1 MDSFPVDLLF
11 RVAVVVSLLGS
22 LAVAFLVDRPSLLGT
37 RLRER
42 FVLGIPWGT
51 LVSAGFVL
59 GVYLLVQ
66 GGLRNWYSPVVIPFR
81 AWSYFY
87 PLGVATAA
95 FSHNG
100 AGHLI
105 GNLVGTL
112 TLAPLAEYAWGHF
125 PRKRGTQTF
134 SSLRTNPYVRGFVAF
149 PAAVLVVGV
158 VSSIFAVGPVIGFS
172 GVVFAF
178 AGVALVNYPLGTVI
192 ALLGGDAIRLVYNAL
207 RTPTLTASGR
217 PAYISPWW
225 ADIAI
230 QGHALGLL
238 IGVLI
243 GLAIVRTGRRGARP
257 SARRL
262 WLGALLVAVEQS
274 LWAVYWFRG
283 GDTFVLYRAAGVVL
297 VAGLAVVVVLA
308 VVASDEPLFEWDV
321 GVDSGAVRG
330 WEVAAAVLLLSTAA
344 IAGPAVPANLFTAD
358 SGELPGE
365 EATVR
370 DYEVTYAEN
379 VRNGMVSIVDVDA
392 FGETTAVNT
401 SGVIVRSGQRGIWT
415 TAVPKGRLAFDGRV
429 PVQVGGVG
437 WRDTVYAQRD
447 GWTILGG
454 GTAYRVG
461 LGDGDTG
468 RVVYTSEPVTAGP
481 TLDGRNVT
489 VMPTPEAYRLRV
501 TRENGSVNRTTTL
514 PAENESVAVDG
525 LRFTRNTSRVFVS
538 YNQTR
543 LQLLT
548 QETYE

>member
-11 RVAVVVSLLGS
+11 GVAVVVSLLGS
-22 LAVAFLVDRPSLLGT
+22 LAVAFLVDRPSELGA

-42 FVLGIPWGT
+42 FVLGVPWGT
-51 LVSAGFVL
+51 LVSAAFVL
-59 GVYLLVQ
+59 GVYLVVQ
-66 GGLRNWYSPVVIPFR
+66 GGLRNWYTPVTIPFR

-87 PLGVATAA
+87 PLGMVTAA

-100 AGHLI
+100 ANHLL

-125 PRKRGTQTF
+125 PRNRGAQTF
-134 SSLRTNPYVRGFVAF
+134 SSVRTNPYVRGFVAF
-149 PAAVLVVGV
+149 PAAVLVVGLL
-158 VSSIFAVGPVIGFS
+158 SSVFAIGPVIGFS

-178 AGVALVNYPLGTVI
+178 AGVALVNYPLGTVV
-192 ALLGGDAIRLVYNAL
+192 ALIGGDAIRLVYNAL
-207 RTPTLTASGR
+207 RTPILTASGR

-238 IGVLI
+238 IGVLV
-243 GLAIVRTGRRGARP
+243 GVAIVRSGGGGRP

-262 WLGALLVAVEQS
+262 WLGAFLVAVEQS

-308 VVASDEPLFEWDV
+308 VAASDDPLFEWDL
-321 GVDSGAVRG
+321 GVDTGVVRN
-330 WEVAAAVLLLSTAA
+330 WQVAAGVLLLSTAA

-358 SGELPGE
+358 SAELPGDE
-365 EATVR
+365 WTVR

-379 VRNGMVSIVDVDA
+379 VRNGMVSVVEVDA

-401 SGVIVRSGQRGIWT
+401 SGVIVRSETRGIWT
-415 TAVPKGRLAFDGRV
+415 TVVPKGRLAFDGRI
-429 PVQVGGVG
+429 PVRVGGVG
-437 WRDTVYAQRD
+437 WRETVYAQRD
-447 GWTILGG
+447 GWAVLGG

-461 LGDGDTG
+461 LDDGESG
-468 RVVYTSEPVTAGP
+468 RVVYTSGPVTAGP

-489 VMPTPEAYRLRV
+489 VEPTPEAYRLRV
-501 TRENGSVNRTTTL
+501 TRENGSVNRTATL
-514 PAENESVAVDG
+514 PANNGSVTIDG
-525 LRFTRNTSRVFVS
+525 LRFTRESSTVSVS
-538 YNQTR
+538 YNRTQ
-543 LQLLT
+543 LELLT
-548 QETYE
+548 RETYE

>member
-11 RVAVVVSLLGS
+11 GVAVVVSLLGS
-22 LAVAFLVDRPSLLGT
+22 LAVAFLVDRPSELGA

-42 FVLGIPWGT
+42 FVLGVPWGT
-51 LVSAGFVL
+51 LVSAAFVL
-59 GVYLLVQ
+59 GVYLVVQ
-66 GGLRNWYSPVVIPFR
+66 GGLRNWYTPVTIPFR

-87 PLGVATAA
+87 PLGMVTAA

-100 AGHLI
+100 ANHLL

-125 PRKRGTQTF
+125 PRNRGAQTF
-134 SSLRTNPYVRGFVAF
+134 SSVRTNPYVRGFVAF
-149 PAAVLVVGV
+149 PAAVLVVGLL
-158 VSSIFAVGPVIGFS
+158 SSVFAIGPVIGFS

-178 AGVALVNYPLGTVI
+178 AGVALVNYPLGTVV
-192 ALLGGDAIRLVYNAL
+192 ALIGGDAIRLVYNAL
-207 RTPTLTASGR
+207 RTPILTASGR

-238 IGVLI
+238 IGVLV
-243 GLAIVRTGRRGARP
+243 GVAIVRSGGGGRP

-262 WLGALLVAVEQS
+262 WLGAFLVAVEQS

-308 VVASDEPLFEWDV
+308 VAASDDPLFEWDL
-321 GVDSGAVRG
+321 GVDTGVVRN
-330 WEVAAAVLLLSTAA
+330 WQVAAGVLLLSTAA

-358 SGELPGE
+358 SAELPGDE
-365 EATVR
+365 WTVR

-379 VRNGMVSIVDVDA
+379 VRNGMVSVVEVDA

-401 SGVIVRSGQRGIWT
+401 SGVIVRSETRGIWT
-415 TAVPKGRLAFDGRV
+415 TAVPKGRLAFDGRI
-429 PVQVGGVG
+429 PVRVGGVG
-437 WRDTVYAQRD
+437 WRETVYAQRD
-447 GWTILGG
+447 GWAVLGG

-461 LGDGDTG
+461 LDDGESG
-468 RVVYTSEPVTAGP
+468 RVVYTSGPVTAGP

-489 VMPTPEAYRLRV
+489 VEPTPEAYRLRV
-501 TRENGSVNRTTTL
+501 TRGNGSVNRTATL
-514 PAENESVAVDG
+514 PANNGSVTIDG
-525 LRFTRNTSRVFVS
+525 LRFTRESSTVSVS
-538 YNQTR
+538 YNRTR
-543 LQLLT
+543 LELLT
-548 QETYE
+548 RETYE

>member
-11 RVAVVVSLLGS
+11 GVAVVVSLLGS
-22 LAVAFLVDRPSLLGT
+22 LAVAFLVDRPSELGA

-42 FVLGIPWGT
+42 FVLGVPWGT
-51 LVSAGFVL
+51 LVSAAFVL
-59 GVYLLVQ
+59 GVYLVVQ
-66 GGLRNWYSPVVIPFR
+66 GGLRNWYTPVTIPFR

-87 PLGVATAA
+87 PLGMVTAA

-100 AGHLI
+100 ANHLL

-125 PRKRGTQTF
+125 PRNRGAQTF
-134 SSLRTNPYVRGFVAF
+134 SSVRTNPYVRGFVAF
-149 PAAVLVVGV
+149 PAAVLVVGLL
-158 VSSIFAVGPVIGFS
+158 SSVFAIGPVIGFS

-178 AGVALVNYPLGTVI
+178 AGVALVNYPLGTVV
-192 ALLGGDAIRLVYNAL
+192 ALIGGDAIRLVYNAL
-207 RTPTLTASGR
+207 RTPILTASGR

-238 IGVLI
+238 IGVLV
-243 GLAIVRTGRRGARP
+243 GVAIVRSGGGGRP

-262 WLGALLVAVEQS
+262 WLGAFLVAVEQS

-308 VVASDEPLFEWDV
+308 VAASDDPLFEWDL
-321 GVDSGAVRG
+321 GVDTGVVRN
-330 WEVAAAVLLLSTAA
+330 WQVAAGVLLLSTAA

-358 SGELPGE
+358 SAELPGDE
-365 EATVR
+365 WTVR

-379 VRNGMVSIVDVDA
+379 VRNGMVSVVEVDA

-401 SGVIVRSGQRGIWT
+401 SGVIVRSETRGIWT
-415 TAVPKGRLAFDGRV
+415 TVVPKGRLAFDGRI
-429 PVQVGGVG
+429 PVRVGGVG
-437 WRDTVYAQRD
+437 WRETVYAQRD
-447 GWTILGG
+447 GWAVLGG

-461 LGDGDTG
+461 LDDGESG
-468 RVVYTSEPVTAGP
+468 RVVYTSGPVTAGP

-489 VMPTPEAYRLRV
+489 VEPTPEAYRLRV
-501 TRENGSVNRTTTL
+501 TRGNGSVNRTATL
-514 PAENESVAVDG
+514 PANNGSVTIDG
-525 LRFTRNTSRVFVS
+525 LRFTRESSTVSVS
-538 YNQTR
+538 YNRTR
-543 LQLLT
+543 LELLT
-548 QETYE
+548 RETYE

>member
-11 RVAVVVSLLGS
+11 GVAVVVSLLGS
-22 LAVAFLVDRPSLLGT
+22 LAVAFLVDRPSELGA

-42 FVLGIPWGT
+42 FVLGVPWGT
-51 LVSAGFVL
+51 LVSAAFVL
-59 GVYLLVQ
+59 GVYLVVQ
-66 GGLRNWYSPVVIPFR
+66 GGLRNWYTPVTIPFR

-87 PLGVATAA
+87 PLGMVTAA

-100 AGHLI
+100 ANHLL

-125 PRKRGTQTF
+125 PRNRGAQTF
-134 SSLRTNPYVRGFVAF
+134 SSVRTNPYVRGFVAF
-149 PAAVLVVGV
+149 PAAVLVVGLL
-158 VSSIFAVGPVIGFS
+158 SSVFAIGPVIGFS

-178 AGVALVNYPLGTVI
+178 AGVALVNYPLGTVV
-192 ALLGGDAIRLVYNAL
+192 ALIGGDAIRLVYNAL
-207 RTPTLTASGR
+207 RTPILTASGR

-238 IGVLI
+238 IGVLV
-243 GLAIVRTGRRGARP
+243 GVAIVRSGGGGRP

-262 WLGALLVAVEQS
+262 WLGAFLVAVEQS

-308 VVASDEPLFEWDV
+308 VAASDDPLFEWDL
-321 GVDSGAVRG
+321 GVDTGVVRN
-330 WEVAAAVLLLSTAA
+330 WQVAAGVLLLSTAA

-358 SGELPGE
+358 SAELPGDE
-365 EATVR
+365 WTVR

-379 VRNGMVSIVDVDA
+379 VRNGMVSVVEVDA

-401 SGVIVRSGQRGIWT
+401 SGVIVRSETRGIWT
-415 TAVPKGRLAFDGRV
+415 TVVPKGRLAFDGRI
-429 PVQVGGVG
+429 PVRVGGVG
-437 WRDTVYAQRD
+437 WRETVYAQRD
-447 GWTILGG
+447 GWAVLGG

-461 LGDGDTG
+461 LDDGESG
-468 RVVYTSEPVTAGP
+468 RVVYTSGPVTAGP

-489 VMPTPEAYRLRV
+489 VEPTPEAYRLRV
-501 TRENGSVNRTTTL
+501 TRENGSVNRTATL
-514 PAENESVAVDG
+514 PANNGSVTIDG
-525 LRFTRNTSRVFVS
+525 LRFTRENSTVSVS
-538 YNQTR
+538 YNRTR
-543 LQLLT
+543 LELLT
-548 QETYE
+548 RETYE

>member
-11 RVAVVVSLLGS
+11 GVAVVVSLLGS
-22 LAVAFLVDRPSLLGT
+22 LAVAFLVDRPSELGA

-42 FVLGIPWGT
+42 FVLGVPWGT
-51 LVSAGFVL
+51 LVSAAFVL
-59 GVYLLVQ
+59 GVYLVVQ
-66 GGLRNWYSPVVIPFR
+66 GGLRNWYTPVTIPFR

-87 PLGVATAA
+87 PLGMVTAA

-100 AGHLI
+100 ANHLL

-125 PRKRGTQTF
+125 PRNRGAQTF
-134 SSLRTNPYVRGFVAF
+134 SSVRTNPYVRGFVAF
-149 PAAVLVVGV
+149 PAAVLVVGLL
-158 VSSIFAVGPVIGFS
+158 SSVFAIGPVIGFS

-178 AGVALVNYPLGTVI
+178 AGVALVNYPLGTVV
-192 ALLGGDAIRLVYNAL
+192 ALIGGDAIRLVYNAL
-207 RTPTLTASGR
+207 RTPILTASGR

-238 IGVLI
+238 IGVLV
-243 GLAIVRTGRRGARP
+243 GVAIVRSGGGGRP

-262 WLGALLVAVEQS
+262 WLGAFLVAVEQS

-308 VVASDEPLFEWDV
+308 VAASDDPLFEWDL
-321 GVDSGAVRG
+321 GVDTGVVRN
-330 WEVAAAVLLLSTAA
+330 WQVAAGVLLLSTAA

-358 SGELPGE
+358 SAELPGDE
-365 EATVR
+365 WTVR

-379 VRNGMVSIVDVDA
+379 VRNGMVSVVEVDA

-401 SGVIVRSGQRGIWT
+401 SGVIVRSETRGIWT
-415 TAVPKGRLAFDGRV
+415 TVVPKGRLAFDGRI
-429 PVQVGGVG
+429 PVRVGGVG
-437 WRDTVYAQRD
+437 WRETVYAQRD
-447 GWTILGG
+447 GWAVLGG

-461 LGDGDTG
+461 LDDGESG
-468 RVVYTSEPVTAGP
+468 RVVYTSGPVTAGP

-489 VMPTPEAYRLRV
+489 VEPTPEAYRLRV
-501 TRENGSVNRTTTL
+501 TRENGSVNRTATL
-514 PAENESVAVDG
+514 PANNGSVTIDG
-525 LRFTRNTSRVFVS
+525 LRFTRESSTVSVS
-538 YNQTR
+538 YNRTR
-543 LQLLT
+543 LELLT
-548 QETYE
+548 RETYE

>member
-1 MDSFPVDLLF
+1 MDSFPVDLVF
-11 RVAVVVSLLGS
+11 GVAVVVSLLGS
-22 LAVAFLVDRPSLLGT
+22 LAVAFLVDRPSGLGA

-42 FVLGIPWGT
+42 FVLGVPWGT

-59 GVYLLVQ
+59 GVYLVVQ
-66 GGLRNWYSPVVIPFR
+66 GGLRNWYTPVTIPFR

-87 PLGVATAA
+87 PLGMATAA

-100 AGHLI
+100 ANHLL

-125 PRKRGTQTF
+125 PRKRGAQTF
-134 SSLRTNPYVRGFVAF
+134 SSVRTNPYVRGFVAF
-149 PAAVLVVGV
+149 PAAVLVVGLL
-158 VSSIFAVGPVIGFS
+158 SSVFAIGPVIGFS

-192 ALLGGDAIRLVYNAL
+192 ALIGGDAIRLVYNAL
-207 RTPTLTASGR
+207 RTPILTASGR

-238 IGVLI
+238 IGVLV
-243 GLAIVRTGRRGARP
+243 GVALVRSGGQRRP

-308 VVASDEPLFEWDV
+308 VVTSDDPLFEWDL
-321 GVDSGAVRG
+321 GVDTGVVRN
-330 WEVAAAVLLLSTAA
+330 WQVAAGVLLLSTAA
-344 IAGPAVPANLFTAD
+344 IAGPAVPANLFTAE
-358 SGELPGE
+358 SAELPGDE
-365 EATVR
+365 WTVR

-379 VRNGMVSIVDVDA
+379 VRNGMVSVVNVDA

-401 SGVIVRSGQRGIWT
+401 SGVIVRSETRGIWT
-415 TAVPKGRLAFDGRV
+415 TAVPTGRLAFDGRV
-429 PVQVGGVG
+429 PVRVGGVG
-437 WRDTVYAQRD
+437 WRETVYAQRD
-447 GWTILGG
+447 GWTVLGG

-461 LGDGDTG
+461 LDDGESG
-468 RVVYTSEPVTAGP
+468 RVVYTSGPVTAGP

-489 VMPTPEAYRLRV
+489 VEPTPEAYRLRV
-501 TRENGSVNRTTTL
+501 TRENGSVNRTSPL
-514 PAENESVAVDG
+514 PANNGSVTLDG
-525 LRFTRNTSRVFVS
+525 LRFTRNSSTVSVS
-538 YNQTR
+538 YNRTR
-543 LQLLT
+543 LELLT
-548 QETYE
+548 RETYE

>member
-11 RVAVVVSLLGS
+11 GVAVVVSLLGS
-22 LAVAFLVDRPSLLGT
+22 LAVAFLVDRQSELGA

-42 FVLGIPWGT
+42 FVLGVPWGT
-51 LVSAGFVL
+51 LVSAAFVL
-59 GVYLLVQ
+59 GVYLVVQ
-66 GGLRNWYSPVVIPFR
+66 GGLRNWYTPVTIPFR

-87 PLGVATAA
+87 PLGMVTAA

-100 AGHLI
+100 ANHLL

-125 PRKRGTQTF
+125 PRNRGAQTF
-134 SSLRTNPYVRGFVAF
+134 SSVRTNPYVRGFVAF
-149 PAAVLVVGV
+149 PAAVLVVGLL
-158 VSSIFAVGPVIGFS
+158 SSVFAIGPVIGFS

-178 AGVALVNYPLGTVI
+178 AGVALVNYPLGTVV
-192 ALLGGDAIRLVYNAL
+192 ALIGGDAIRLVYNAL
-207 RTPTLTASGR
+207 RTPILTASGR

-238 IGVLI
+238 IGVLV
-243 GLAIVRTGRRGARP
+243 GVAIVRSGGGGRP

-262 WLGALLVAVEQS
+262 WLGAFLVAVEQS

-308 VVASDEPLFEWDV
+308 VAASDDPLFEWDL
-321 GVDSGAVRG
+321 GVDTGVVRN
-330 WEVAAAVLLLSTAA
+330 WQVAAGVLLLSTAA

-358 SGELPGE
+358 SAELPGDE
-365 EATVR
+365 WTVR

-379 VRNGMVSIVDVDA
+379 VRNGMVSVVEVDA

-401 SGVIVRSGQRGIWT
+401 SGVIVRSETRGIWT
-415 TAVPKGRLAFDGRV
+415 TVVPKGRLAFDGRI
-429 PVQVGGVG
+429 PVRVGGVG
-437 WRDTVYAQRD
+437 WRETVYAQRD
-447 GWTILGG
+447 GWAVLGG

-461 LGDGDTG
+461 LDDGESG
-468 RVVYTSEPVTAGP
+468 RVVYTSGPVTAGP

-489 VMPTPEAYRLRV
+489 VEPTPEAYRLRV
-501 TRENGSVNRTTTL
+501 TRENGSVNRTATL
-514 PAENESVAVDG
+514 PANNGSVTIDG
-525 LRFTRNTSRVFVS
+525 LRFTRESSTVSVS
-538 YNQTR
+538 YNRTR
-543 LQLLT
+543 LELLT
-548 QETYE
+548 RETYE